1 MAATID
7 RQAQAITVREYAT
20 RKRISLGT
28 AYRRIWA
35 GQVPAQQFLGRWL
48 IRDVELDHKCQRMSP
63 AEGVC
68 KKTLGEATS
77 AKGQVPLRTR

>member
-7 RQAQAITVREYAT
+7 RQAEAITVREYAA

-48 IRDVELDHKCQRMSP
+48 IRDVEPDTHAMDNSEQKTT
-63 AEGVC
+63 
-68 KKTLGEATS
+68 KKG
-77 AKGQVPLRTR
+77 